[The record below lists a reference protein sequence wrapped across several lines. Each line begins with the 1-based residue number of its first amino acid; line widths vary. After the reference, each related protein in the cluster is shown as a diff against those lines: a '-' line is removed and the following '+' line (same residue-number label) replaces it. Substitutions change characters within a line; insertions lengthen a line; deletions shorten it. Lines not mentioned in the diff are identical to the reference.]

1 MKHRSTLFSAFVGL
15 ILMSLGYG
23 INVNIPAA
31 NSMLWLGIALLSAT
45 VFSTIW
51 QNRATATLSLVKVD
65 TSCR

>member
-15 ILMSLGYG
+15 ILISLGYG
-23 INVNIPAA
+23 INVNMPAA
-31 NSMLWLGIALLSAT
+31 NSMLWLGIALLLAT

-51 QNRATATLSLVKVD
+51 QHRATATLSLVKVD